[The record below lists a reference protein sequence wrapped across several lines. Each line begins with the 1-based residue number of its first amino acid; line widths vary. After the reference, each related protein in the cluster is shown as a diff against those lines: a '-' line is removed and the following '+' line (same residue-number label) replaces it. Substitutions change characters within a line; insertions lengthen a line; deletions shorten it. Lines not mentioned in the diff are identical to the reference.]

1 MLWLLRRAP
10 GLGGHEDPSIPYVE
24 GSSTVSRGSRSNSVP
39 NAEGIAGASDSVVPS
54 SRRGKRDQ
62 CRSLTADESVG

>member
-24 GSSTVSRGSRSNSVP
+24 GSSTVWRGSRSNSVP
-39 NAEGIAGASDSVVPS
+39 NTEGIAGAPVSVIPLCR
-54 SRRGKRDQ
+54 SRKRDR